1 MSQMQIRDKI
11 RKVAEAVKQDDLIK
25 ERPKKIG
32 LLVFFTF
39 AIVCLICMLVVAILL
54 AVNNFYKTAFV
65 LAVITIGSFYMI
77 YKLITADDLQSL

>member
-1 MSQMQIRDKI
+1 MQIRDKI

-32 LLVFFTF
+32 LLLFFIF
-39 AIVCLICMLVVAILL
+39 AIICLISMFVVAILL
-54 AVNNFYKTAFV
+54 AVNNFYKTAFI
-65 LAVITIGSFYMI
+65 LAVITIGFCYMI

>member
-1 MSQMQIRDKI
+1 MQIRDKI